1 MMTKRKKNQKAASLQ
16 VIVTINEGL
25 ADVLLKSPG
34 VAVTLYDYDVEGM
47 DEDALGL
54 GRDPDGQLCAI
65 GQWNPAEE
73 IAVPQSWPATK
84 QVRQASYCRTWK
96 CPDCGRRVEHSYEAM
111 AEVGSPICPR
121 CDTEMELQ

>member
-1 MMTKRKKNQKAASLQ
+1 MTRRKKNQKAASPQ

-47 DEDALGL
+47 DKNAPDL
-54 GRDPDGQLCAI
+54 GRDPDGQLCTI
-65 GQWNPAEE
+65 RQWDPAEE
-73 IAVPQSWPATK
+73 VAGPQNWPDTK
-84 QVRQASYCRTWK
+84 QAHLASYCRTWK
-96 CPDCGRRVEHSYEAM
+96 CPDCGRRVEHSYEAL
-111 AEVGSPICPR
+111 AQVGSPICTR